1 LFYIKNKQGECPVAV
16 IQKKIC
22 MIGDFAVGKTSL
34 VTRFVRQT
42 YTDKYLTTVGV
53 KVDTKMVTLAN
64 EQEIKLILWD
74 IAGNN
79 ALTSTTT
86 SYLRGAAGFLLV
98 VDGTRVQTWHSAS
111 ELREAV
117 VAQLGEKPF
126 VMLLNK
132 ADLVEQWEIKEALI
146 EEKQQ
151 QGWQILSTS
160 AKTGKNVEAA
170 FLDLATKMWQ
180 EK

>member
-1 LFYIKNKQGECPVAV
+1 MAIK
-16 IQKKIC
+16 QKKIC

-53 KVDTKMVTLAN
+53 KVDTKMVTLADG
-64 EQEIKLILWD
+64 QEIKLILWD

-79 ALTSTTT
+79 ALTSTTA

-98 VDGTRVQTWHSAS
+98 VDGTRLQTWHSAL

-126 VMLLNK
+126 VVLLNK
-132 ADLVEQWEIKEALI
+132 ADLVEQWEIKDDLI

-151 QGWQILSTS
+151 LGWQVLSTS
-160 AKTGKNVEAA
+160 AKTGENVEAA
-170 FLDLATKMWQ
+170 FLDLATKMSQ
-180 EK
+180 N